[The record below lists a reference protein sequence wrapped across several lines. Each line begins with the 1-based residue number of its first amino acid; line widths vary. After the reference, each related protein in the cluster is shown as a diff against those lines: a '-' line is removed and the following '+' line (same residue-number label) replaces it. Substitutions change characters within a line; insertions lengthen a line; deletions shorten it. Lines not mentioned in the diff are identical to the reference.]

1 MMKQLSVLWFIFMAV
16 FLLTG
21 CQSASKKEV
30 ANATTQ
36 APPVAPKPVEAE
48 PEEDLPEPD
57 FPVMTDN
64 LSGDAVPYAPS
75 DYVST
80 LSVNYAKLIHMP
92 LYDVLLLPSKHQGNE
107 LTALDYAYE
116 KYIKPTGDE
125 DGWLIVLQGRYL
137 LIPNEN
143 GASMGGMSATVYHNR
158 KFVARF
164 GISDNRLYSINA
176 KGKEKYEGELPQ
188 TFTPSN
194 EPLMPAEYATTE
206 YEDFNYQSLEIDIPM
221 SDIPDGFCYGD
232 FGRKAAAY
240 ISSQY
245 ITQMKDLKTPTI
257 RLFGSSYKNGQET
270 CEFAAGNV
278 IGFSEFEPRAYYSV
292 AKNGNISS
300 LRPRPVAIEKLPDNL
315 PEPKPEKTK
324 SQDAMGMHIDAME
337 FKDFKLAIL
346 NQHGSTPLET
356 FAQITPAKAGQY
368 LANKL
373 KNNKE
378 GSLIRAKEVTTVAS
392 SWELVSLPETA
403 SKKVP
408 GLVIVDIATIDNQN
422 AYVFVCDNASLFA
435 ISESGDVYHFEPSD
449 GDIGKMPK
457 SAKVPHI
464 LKDNEVSK
472 LQDDK
477 RYANFNGNDYAR
489 ITSGDNYSVL
499 KLEDTEVE
507 TLAFPIK
514 NAAQGIYDN
523 LITSFQPQNNNGWA
537 MKYGGI
543 VTIQK
548 EQAYLFYVGQG
559 RNYRELDSSPYM
571 LKIAFK
577 AAVSESGKLYQ
588 YKGSKPV
595 LVTTLTADAE
605 L

>member
-1 MMKQLSVLWFIFMAV
+1 
-16 FLLTG
+16 
-21 CQSASKKEV
+21 
-30 ANATTQ
+30 
-36 APPVAPKPVEAE
+36 
-48 PEEDLPEPD
+48 
-57 FPVMTDN
+57 
-64 LSGDAVPYAPS
+64 
-75 DYVST
+75 
-80 LSVNYAKLIHMP
+80 
-92 LYDVLLLPSKHQGNE
+92 
-107 LTALDYAYE
+107 
-116 KYIKPTGDE
+116 
-125 DGWLIVLQGRYL
+125 
-137 LIPNEN
+137 
-143 GASMGGMSATVYHNR
+143 
-158 KFVARF
+158 
-164 GISDNRLYSINA
+164 
-176 KGKEKYEGELPQ
+176 
-188 TFTPSN
+188 
-194 EPLMPAEYATTE
+194 
-206 YEDFNYQSLEIDIPM
+206 
-221 SDIPDGFCYGD
+221 
-232 FGRKAAAY
+232 
-240 ISSQY
+240 
-245 ITQMKDLKTPTI
+245 MKDLKTPTI

-270 CEFAAGNV
+270 CEFVAGNV

-368 LANKL
+368 LAQKL

-378 GSLIRAKEVTTVAS
+378 GSMIRAKEVTTVAS

-477 RYANFNGNDYAR
+477 RYANFNGNDYAS

-499 KLEDTEVE
+499 KLSCGVE
-507 TLAFPIK
+507 GSLTGSTGNNISVLGSNEGCALTGLYVLEFNDLQNVALAVIK
-514 NAAQGIYDN
+514 SN
-523 LITSFQPQNNNGWA
+523 T
-537 MKYGGI
+537 
-543 VTIQK
+543 V
-548 EQAYLFYVGQG
+548 
-559 RNYRELDSSPYM
+559 
-571 LKIAFK
+571 LKIAGYYHRL
-577 AAVSESGKLYQ
+577 VPPIESQ
-588 YKGSKPV
+588 ICADYKPA
-595 LVTTLTADAE
+595 T
-605 L
+605 